1 MTERREI
8 LRTLA
13 GLAGASLAAGYPAGG
28 TLQAATHDGALMSK
42 AFEMKRLAT
51 GSGDQ
56 PYGAVVV
63 KDGKVVGEGPSRV
76 IVNGDPTAHA
86 EMEAI
91 RHAARALGTR
101 DLSGCILYATSRPC
115 RMCETAAYWANVA
128 FIYHGE
134 ALNEGGPPGYSSC

>member
-13 GLAGASLAAGYPAGG
+13 GLAGASLAAGYRVGG
-28 TLQAATHDGALMSK
+28 TLQAATHDGALMGK
-42 AFEMKRLAT
+42 AFEMKQVAT

-56 PYGAVVV
+56 PYGAVVA

-91 RHAARALGTR
+91 RHAARVLGTR

-115 RMCETAAYWANVA
+115 PMCETAAYWANVA
-128 FIYHGE
+128 FIYYGE
-134 ALNEGGPPGYSSC
+134 ALNAGGRPGYSSC